1 MLTTEAQDYGCQE
14 QFIEA
19 CGSRFATPSN
29 QKYPQGP
36 CFSKIKGQRFSR
48 IALRRV
54 KRQLIVS

>member
-29 QKYPQGP
+29 QKYPQRP
-36 CFSKIKGQRFSR
+36 CHENKDKRFSR

-54 KRQLIVS
+54 KRQPIVS

>member
-29 QKYPQGP
+29 QKYPQRS
-36 CFSKIKGQRFSR
+36 CYENKDKRFSR